1 MAQEVKLHGGGA
13 FDDAT
18 VTIDG
23 HDVRIWHAA
32 HRWGLDSN
40 NEPGWWSECND
51 VLAGP
56 VREPRGGNR
65 QGRRDSAGDASG
77 AGAGEQRVRAR
88 IRLPGPDYD

>member
-40 NEPGWWSECND
+40 HEPGWWSECND

-56 VREPRGGNR
+56 YASREE
-65 QGRRDSAGDASG
+65 AIAK
-77 AGAGEQRVRAR
+77 AGAIVPETPPEPMPASSAYERGYGY
-88 IRLPGPDYD
+88 PGQDYD